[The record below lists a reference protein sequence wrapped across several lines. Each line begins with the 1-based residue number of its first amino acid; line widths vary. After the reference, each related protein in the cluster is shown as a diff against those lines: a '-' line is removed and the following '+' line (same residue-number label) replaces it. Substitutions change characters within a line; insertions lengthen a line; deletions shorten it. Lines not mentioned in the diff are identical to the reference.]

1 MKIFVF
7 SFIFLVFRFSAEPD
21 VNNTKII
28 LGNPLIRI
36 NNSDKPALFDYSKVD
51 SSEISHFYDIKI
63 IYNRIKPL
71 KQFFLDKLNKY
82 QLKMKNNYEENDIFR
97 NFDELST
104 VYKYQ
109 VSCFICKKTFKTSQ
123 YLWIHTTRT
132 HLFEKCENEK
142 DYLFWPILL
151 PEFLD
156 WESIKSYGNKN
167 DLDISPET
175 HLKFKKCLLF
185 SQKFIDFGSDFQKIY
200 DFCLNIYYEKDS
212 KGKIQD
218 FFTATYNFFF
228 KLLLVLF
235 LVACLIYYSF
245 AYYIYVEAKENP

>member
-1 MKIFVF
+1 MKIF
-7 SFIFLVFRFSAEPD
+7 IFLLFIYSAESI
-21 VNNTKII
+21 VNNTKIT
-28 LGNPLIRI
+28 LGTPMIRTNNDDQPLF
-36 NNSDKPALFDYSKVD
+36 FDYSKAN
-51 SSEISHFYDIKI
+51 SIEISHFYDIKI

-71 KQFFLDKLNKY
+71 KQFFLDRLNKNH
-82 QLKMKNNYEENDIFR
+82 LKMKNNFEETDIFR
-97 NFDELST
+97 NFEELST

-123 YLWIHTTRT
+123 YLWIHTTRA

-142 DYLFWPILL
+142 NFVFWPILL
-151 PEFLD
+151 TEFLD

-167 DLDISPET
+167 DLDISPEI

-185 SQKFIDFGSDFQKIY
+185 SSKYIDFGDDFQNIL
-200 DFCLNIYYEKDS
+200 DFCLNIYYEKES

-218 FFTATYNFFF
+218 FFSTTYNFFF

-235 LVACLIYYSF
+235 VVACLIYYSF
-245 AYYIYVEAKENP
+245 AYYIYAEAKENQ